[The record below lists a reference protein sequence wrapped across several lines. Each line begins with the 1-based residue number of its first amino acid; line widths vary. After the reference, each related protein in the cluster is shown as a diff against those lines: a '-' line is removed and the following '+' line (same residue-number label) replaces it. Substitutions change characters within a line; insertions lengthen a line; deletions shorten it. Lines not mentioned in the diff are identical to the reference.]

1 MRFTSNPSVWRK
13 QSIFQIRVEDTEK
26 KKKYLEV
33 GRCQA
38 ILAFCF
44 CALFCELFDH
54 CLSVKPLFLW
64 KKKCQI
70 NIGITDE
77 ISLLDHFSPV
87 LVKAKIISKFIL
99 LKKKK
104 KSSQKFQHLFS
115 FWINGLLEI
124 HERNK
129 KDINKKET
137 NTKKRSRCVKT
148 PSEFGKPD
156 FLLLH
161 YKDLNVHLQHP
172 GQIRRLLNILKK
184 TILHLKWMYS
194 IGSLSNFR
202 SNFTNINL
210 KYILFTLGEKLR
222 PP

>member
-64 KKKCQI
+64 KKKMSDKYRYYRWNKPIRSFQPCPCQ
-70 NIGITDE
+70 GQ
-77 ISLLDHFSPV
+77 DHFQV
-87 LVKAKIISKFIL
+87 YFV
-99 LKKKK
+99 KKK

-137 NTKKRSRCVKT
+137 NTKKRSSCVKT

-194 IGSLSNFR
+194 LGSLSNFR

-210 KYILFTLGEKLR
+210 KYILFTLG
-222 PP
+222 